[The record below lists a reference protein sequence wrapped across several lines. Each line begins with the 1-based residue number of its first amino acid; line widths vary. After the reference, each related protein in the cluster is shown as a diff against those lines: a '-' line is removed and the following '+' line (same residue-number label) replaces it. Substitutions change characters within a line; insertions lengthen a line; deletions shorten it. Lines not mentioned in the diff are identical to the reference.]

1 MTNQTGMGAGETVGA
16 GETGQL
22 TFADLLAPLTPE
34 RFFADYHGR
43 EVLHVAGAAD
53 KFAAVM
59 SWAKLNALLDMTGV
73 WSSHSFAMALDGI
86 MVPARDYCQPAID
99 RATGAN
105 VMQPDAERV
114 TSLVQRGASL
124 VLNDIDTLN
133 PGLAAVARTL
143 ESTLECRSQANLYCS
158 SRAHP
163 AFATHFDNH
172 DVYALHVEGEKLW
185 RIYRGRLDNPINHP
199 MFQGQPPSFH
209 DQAKGAVAQEI
220 LLKPGDLLYIPRGT
234 YHDALART
242 AGSVH
247 VSFSAMTPIGLDF
260 VSGLFERAVHDSL
273 FRADVPR
280 RHLPGGDAAFD
291 RHMQALAERL
301 AAIASEPATV
311 QAFRQFQD
319 HFRYRRG
326 GFDLSP
332 VMFESRAYRVGSGFA
347 VVQHGK
353 AWVLTKGNQSTAIP
367 AGQEQVVSWILAHE
381 SFTADELTAAV
392 SGVSEAEGAEI
403 IAALETMGVIARAP
417 QRP

>member
-1 MTNQTGMGAGETVGA
+1 MTDQTGMETAGAGEA
-16 GETGQL
+16 GPL
-22 TFADLLAPLTPE
+22 TFADLLAPITPE
-34 RFFADYHGR
+34 QFFADYHGR
-43 EVLHVAGAAD
+43 KVLHVAGAAD

-59 SWAKLNALLDMTGV
+59 SWAKLNAVLDMTGV
-73 WSSHSFAMALDGI
+73 WSSHSFAMALDGV

-105 VMQPDAERV
+105 VMQPDAGLV
-114 TSLVQRGASL
+114 TALIQRGASL

-133 PGLAAVARTL
+133 PGLAAVARAL
-143 ESTLECRSQANLYCS
+143 EATLECRSQANLYCS

-199 MFQGQPPSFH
+199 TFQGQPPSFH
-209 DQAKGAVAQEI
+209 DRSKGEVAAEI

-242 AGSVH
+242 AGCVH

-280 RHLPGGDAAFD
+280 RHVPGGEAAFD
-291 RHMQALAERL
+291 RHMAALAERL
-301 AAIASEPATV
+301 AAIATDPATV

-319 HFRYRRG
+319 RCRYKRG
-326 GFDLSP
+326 GFDLSQ
-332 VMFESRAYRVGSGFA
+332 VMFESRDYRVNPGFS
-347 VVQHGK
+347 VIQQEG
-353 AWVLTKGNQSTAIP
+353 AWLLRKGGQSTAIP
-367 AGQEQVVSWILAHE
+367 TGLERAVGWIVAHDE
-381 SFTADELTAAV
+381 FTVEGLTAAAPAL
-392 SGVSEAEGAEI
+392 SDAERAEI
-403 IAALETMGVIARAP
+403 IASLETMGVILRASY
-417 QRP
+417 R